1 MINIYMYHEIRLLSL
16 NFFSIYSNPDV
27 GSCPI
32 RRMDGDQSTTVVAAC
47 GVILSP
53 RLPGLVEPG
62 QWSWILQAP
71 AYLVDAY
78 LAVYVHYVR
87 GPAISD
93 DCSQYFQCKRTGI
106 IKKGGGGGSTFC
118 SSLGIIARV
127 LWYPSPSVII

>member
-1 MINIYMYHEIRLLSL
+1 MKFDFYCY
-16 NFFSIYSNPDV
+16 FFIIYSNPDV

-71 AYLVDAY
+71 ADLVDAY

-93 DCSQYFQCKRTGI
+93 DCSQYFQCKRTRI
-106 IKKGGGGGSTFC
+106 IRNRGGGGIHILFFT
-118 SSLGIIARV
+118 
-127 LWYPSPSVII
+127 WYHCQSAVVPQPVCNNLNTYC